1 LKDCPARYRT
11 PARYA
16 LHAGHV
22 RRKRHGI
29 NSSSSFA
36 SRSPLLTLCLAA
48 AVVGLGWHAPAV
60 ATSRREESSAVVST
74 AMRRVALR
82 VVSALALVALWL
94 PGSAVGHGPCECLHP
109 VEVEAGGH
117 VRVGY
122 PAYRVIFNPR
132 PVDLGIAPRYLASA
146 YRADVPTTR
155 VLSRSHHRPTRR
167 GQFRVPTA
175 TPPGLFMVLVFDG
188 EEGGDHN
195 TWEYL
200 HVIDRRDS
208 EPAAVIAQSERGADS
223 SKSRTAD
230 TVGQSSDDPGA
241 RWAVSIAV
249 GIAGL
254 VIGAVVAMAAARL
267 RNP

>member
-1 LKDCPARYRT
+1 
-11 PARYA
+11 
-16 LHAGHV
+16 
-22 RRKRHGI
+22 
-29 NSSSSFA
+29 
-36 SRSPLLTLCLAA
+36 
-48 AVVGLGWHAPAV
+48 
-60 ATSRREESSAVVST
+60 
-74 AMRRVALR
+74 MRRVALR

-109 VEVEAGGH
+109 VDVEAGGH

-146 YRADVPTTR
+146 YRADVPSTR
-155 VLSRSHHRPTRR
+155 VLSRSRHRPTRR
-167 GQFRVPTA
+167 GRFRVPTA

-200 HVIDRRDS
+200 HVIDRSDS
-208 EPAAVIAQSERGADS
+208 EPAAVIAGPEHDPDS
-223 SKSRTAD
+223 SKRRSVDSVERSA
-230 TVGQSSDDPGA
+230 GA
-241 RWAVSIAV
+241 PVTRWAVSAAV

-254 VIGAVVAMAAARL
+254 VIGAVVAMAAAR
-267 RNP
+267 RRKT